1 MMEFKI
7 LFFLKNVSKKL
18 YLVPMKTVALAI
30 QYVIQSLTSP
40 ATYKPVTQL
49 SKDTSTSPL
58 QSSLPN
64 LFVDSGVGCLPGN

>member
-40 ATYKPVTQL
+40 ARYKPAVKGYIYL
-49 SKDTSTSPL
+49 PLAIISSKP
-58 QSSLPN
+58 
-64 LFVDSGVGCLPGN
+64 VC